1 MSGDGD
7 VMGSVLKKCRYLTR
21 FETGERC
28 EMFFWFWFVVFEEF
42 TIALRIER
50 GSAIMHGAIAVIV
63 YCIFVVGS
71 AESVFSHRYV
81 LNLALII
88 DGRI

>member
-1 MSGDGD
+1 M
-7 VMGSVLKKCRYLTR
+7 
-21 FETGERC
+21 
-28 EMFFWFWFVVFEEF
+28 FEEF